1 MKKNSVDS
9 SMPEINNNLAS
20 SEPATVVPGSHCIYN
35 AFITAVSIAYQI
47 PRRYL
52 DGSMI
57 KGANMQRKAFVLL
70 SGGMDSTT
78 CLYKA
83 IMDYA
88 PQKYWDIDDG
98 TDNFKEWVN
107 LDPSEI
113 PVDWVEA
120 VSINY
125 GQRHK
130 KELEYAKATC
140 DRLGIKHT
148 ILDVG
153 KLLSGATVMLTD
165 ESVGNVAVPDIDYAD
180 IKGVSPTYVPFRNG
194 LMLSALTAHAQKYVN
209 EQIAERAAMYEDGLA
224 DQPGSTQADIE
235 AAKQQHTADATDDAK
250 NLCGIY
256 FGAHSEDAAN
266 WAYPDCTPE
275 FIGAMANA
283 IYIGSYMAIRLHTP
297 IQWLMK
303 HEIVSLGDSLG
314 VPFETTWS
322 CYKGGE
328 YQCGTCPTCRSR
340 KQAFELAGVT
350 DPTQYSDT
358 RGKTFSA

>member
-1 MKKNSVDS
+1 MRKS
-9 SMPEINNNLAS
+9 SD
-20 SEPATVVPGSHCIYN
+20 ATLTQATKLELGAPVVPGSQSIYD
-35 AFITAVSIAYQI
+35 AFIDLVSIAYQI

-52 DGSMI
+52 DGSMY

-88 PQKYWDIDDG
+88 PEKYWDIDDG
-98 TDNFKEWVN
+98 TDTFKEWVN

-113 PVDWVEA
+113 PCDWVEA

-125 GQRHK
+125 GQRHT
-130 KELEYAKATC
+130 KELEYARATC
-140 DRLGIKHT
+140 DRLGVKHT

-153 KLLSGATVMLTD
+153 NLLSGKTVMLTN
-165 ESVGNVAVPDIDYAD
+165 ESVGSVDVPDIDYAD

-209 EQIAERAAMYEDGLA
+209 AQIAELTGTMGDGA
-224 DQPGSTQADIE
+224 EVTNEQATE
-235 AAKQQHTADATDDAK
+235 MAR

-303 HEIVSLGDSLG
+303 HEIVTLGDKLG

-322 CYKGGE
+322 CYKGE
-328 YQCGTCPTCRSR
+328 EHHCGTCPTCRSR
-340 KQAFELAGVT
+340 KQAFEIAHVV
-350 DPTQYSDT
+350 DPTVYAYDEARDSE
-358 RGKTFSA
+358 A